1 MVKVRCLGLARKFG
15 VAELGCYFGG
25 TGSFEGG
32 AVGGVH
38 ALEEIACLV
47 EKATGFAFGPELGD
61 ALEVVHHVGRE
72 DAVVLLRINAPA
84 HAERGIRLWL
94 RQIVIF

>member
-1 MVKVRCLGLARKFG
+1 MSEALRAMSKAREGLNSKSKP
-15 VAELGCYFGG
+15 
-25 TGSFEGG
+25 GSFEGG

-38 ALEEIACLV
+38 ALEEIASLV
-47 EKATGFAFGPELGD
+47 EKAAGLAFGPELGD

-72 DAVVLLRINAPA
+72 DAVVLLRVNAPA
-84 HAERGIRLWL
+84 HAKRGIRLWL